1 MGSARHGAGDLA
13 ALAVLAALA
22 LQRDGPAA
30 RRTMGQR
37 RSPLAPTTT
46 PIFGAVQLFG
56 DRGREQRR
64 SWFGDEH
71 RPLLH
76 RRFGGEHRPL
86 LHTARAGAQH
96 CPRGTATGNGEARH
110 RATRLL
116 DARLCL
122 AHGAAAGARAQRR
135 ALAEAQHGEPQGA
148 RAQRRATRRRRARSS
163 AADFAGAQHN
173 AVDLSDGTGAFTNC
187 VVSGM
192 RTQGNC

>member
-64 SWFGDEH
+64 SWF
-71 RPLLH
+71 
-76 RRFGGEHRPL
+76 EHRPL

-135 ALAEAQHGEPQGA
+135 ALAEAQYGEPQGA

-187 VVSGM
+187 VVSGR
-192 RTQGNC
+192 RTRTRGNC